1 MELTTQSMEKIK
13 TLQEKKKTYVPLTEL
28 TTKSMKK
35 QRKKKTN
42 YPIQSSQ
49 AIIKR
54 NIHVSLGHG
63 IISRLQK
70 KILAHPK

>member
-1 MELTTQSMEKIK
+1 MKLTTQSMEKNK
-13 TLQEKKKTYVPLTEL
+13 TLQEKKKTYAPLMEL

-35 QRKKKTN
+35 QRKKTN
-42 YPIQSSQ
+42 YPIQSSE

-54 NIHVSLGHG
+54 NIHESIDHG

-70 KILAHPK
+70 RC